1 MFRVGFVHG
10 LLLIYFR
17 VILVDF
23 MKGIV
28 LAGGLGTRLSPL
40 TKVASKQLLPVYDK
54 PLIYYPLS
62 TLMLASIREILI
74 IAAPDQIERF
84 KALLAQGQELGL
96 KISYKIQDKPTGIA
110 ESLILGEEFLEGSKS
125 ALILGDNL
133 FHGSGLGR
141 RLEAF
146 NNISGAQIFGYHVQ
160 DPSPYGVAIIN
171 ENGTVETLIEKPK
184 NSESK
189 VAIPGLY
196 FFDQTASSRAKELK
210 PSNRGEL
217 EILDLLRSYLDD
229 SSLRLE
235 LLPRGTAWFDSGTFD
250 DLHEAGTYVKLM
262 QERTG
267 ERVGDPL
274 EIAKIRGWV
283 N

>member
-1 MFRVGFVHG
+1 
-10 LLLIYFR
+10 
-17 VILVDF
+17 

-28 LAGGLGTRLSPL
+28 LAGGLGTRLNPL

-62 TLMLASIREILI
+62 TLMLANIREILV

-84 KALLAQGQELGL
+84 RELLGNGDHFGL
-96 KISYKIQDKPTGIA
+96 SISYKVQEKPAGIA
-110 ESLILGEEFLEGSKS
+110 ESLILAEEFLNGSKS

-146 NNISGAQIFGYHVQ
+146 NKVNGAQIFGYHVQ
-160 DPSPYGVAIIN
+160 DPSPYGVATIN
-171 ENGTVETLIEKPK
+171 NKNAVTALVEKPQ
-184 NSESK
+184 NSQSRI
-189 VAIPGLY
+189 AIPGLY
-196 FFDQTASSRAKELK
+196 FFDETAPRRARELK
-210 PSNRGEL
+210 PSARGEL
-217 EILDLLRSYLDD
+217 EILDLLKSYLLDAV
-229 SSLRLE
+229 LNLE
-235 LLPRGTAWFDSGTFD
+235 MLPRGTAWFDSGTFE

-274 EIAKIRGWV
+274 EISKFQGWV